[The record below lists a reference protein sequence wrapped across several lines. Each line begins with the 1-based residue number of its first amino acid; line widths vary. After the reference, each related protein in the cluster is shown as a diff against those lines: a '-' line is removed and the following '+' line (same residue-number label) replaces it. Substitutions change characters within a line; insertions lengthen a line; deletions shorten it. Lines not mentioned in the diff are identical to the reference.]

1 MDNHIKALYD
11 GVLTSDNDKLRHV
24 VLQNFDN
31 YLRAEDQKLSD
42 MEKAS
47 AKVGFYRKIEILK
60 TISFSTALLFS
71 KVRMLIVVEKC
82 SERFTV
88 QHIFG

>member
-1 MDNHIKALYD
+1 MLLEMTKALYD

-42 MEKAS
+42 MEKEN
-47 AKVGFYRKIEILK
+47 AKVIYSFYR
-60 TISFSTALLFS
+60 TY
-71 KVRMLIVVEKC
+71 
-82 SERFTV
+82 
-88 QHIFG
+88 

>member
-1 MDNHIKALYD
+1 MLLEMTKALYD

-42 MEKAS
+42 MEKEN
-47 AKVGFYRKIEILK
+47 AKVIY
-60 TISFSTALLFS
+60 FSCQT
-71 KVRMLIVVEKC
+71 
-82 SERFTV
+82 
-88 QHIFG
+88 

>member
-1 MDNHIKALYD
+1 MLLEMTKALYD

-42 MEKAS
+42 MEKEN
-47 AKVGFYRKIEILK
+47 AKVIYF
-60 TISFSTALLFS
+60 
-71 KVRMLIVVEKC
+71 
-82 SERFTV
+82 FTGV
-88 QHIFG
+88 KN

>member
-1 MDNHIKALYD
+1 MLLEMTKALYD

-42 MEKAS
+42 MEKEN
-47 AKVGFYRKIEILK
+47 AKVIYSFYR
-60 TISFSTALLFS
+60 AY
-71 KVRMLIVVEKC
+71 
-82 SERFTV
+82 
-88 QHIFG
+88 